1 MALAARAESLRP
13 SAPSCGGVT
22 VAGVGAAAGALGVA
36 VALVAG
42 FWDALFVFA
51 GEVLVAG
58 TLEMGVFLADGA
70 EVLAPFAVV
79 ALVADWPEDFLT
91 TGLVTGFEAGFLVT
105 GFLARD
111 WGAGLDTAFL
121 GAGFLATAFLTTGLA
136 TDLAV
141 GFLTAGFFATAF
153 LATAF
158 LATGLDTGLVTGFL
172 ATGFLLAGLAL
183 TVLEDVREAALGA
196 VLAFF
201 LAAAFISIS
210 R

>member
-1 MALAARAESLRP
+1 M
-13 SAPSCGGVT
+13 T
-22 VAGVGAAAGALGVA
+22 GVGATAGALGVA
-36 VALVAG
+36 VALLAG
-42 FWDALFVFA
+42 LWDALFVFA
-51 GEVLVAG
+51 GEVLVTG
-58 TLEMGVFLADGA
+58 TLELVVFLADGA

-91 TGLVTGFEAGFLVT
+91 TGLVTGFEAGFLAT
-105 GFLARD
+105 GFLATD
-111 WGAGLDTAFL
+111 LETGLTTAFL
-121 GAGFLATAFLTTGLA
+121 GAGFLAATFLVTGLA
-136 TDLAV
+136 TGLATGFFAA
-141 GFLTAGFFATAF
+141 GFLATGLAAGFFATAF
-153 LATAF
+153 LATGLAAG
-158 LATGLDTGLVTGFL
+158 LATDFL